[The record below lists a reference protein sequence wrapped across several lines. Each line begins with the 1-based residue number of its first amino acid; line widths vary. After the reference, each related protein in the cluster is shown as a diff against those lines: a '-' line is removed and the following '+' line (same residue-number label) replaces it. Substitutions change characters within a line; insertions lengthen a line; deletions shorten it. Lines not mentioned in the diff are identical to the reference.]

1 MSVIF
6 KNYTHFLAVGY
17 NSFVTSQPSSCKQ
30 TRARSYFLL
39 FTNESKRT

>member
-17 NSFVTSQPSSCKQ
+17 NSFVTSQTSSCKQ
-30 TRARSYFLL
+30 ARARSYFLL